1 MVKGITRDFL
11 SGPKFVDISDKPVE
25 AEVIRNGVKVGRVN
39 IRQDL
44 VADFIAPDRLDD
56 RLAQPR
62 VIFQSVPR
70 DKRVARGTVVDVVL
84 SSPYLIGTNFVAGAH
99 VALAERSLGEVS
111 DLFLANTAVEEA
123 VRRAE
128 TPEALNADIRGLIE
142 NTAAQNNIPVST
154 TTPQQDFGALFAA
167 IKAAQTFK

>member
-1 MVKGITRDFL
+1 MATISSRDIASGI
-11 SGPKFVDISDKPVE
+11 KFVDISDKPVE
-25 AEVIRNGVKVGRVN
+25 AEVIRNGVKVGRVD

-44 VADFIAPDRLDD
+44 VADFIAPDRLDT

-84 SSPYLIGTNFVAGAH
+84 SSPHLIGANFVAGSH
-99 VALAERSLGEVS
+99 TGLAGRSLGDVG
-111 DLFLANTAVEEA
+111 DLFLANAAVEDAVRKATTPDELNAEVRGSIEATAV
-123 VRRAE
+123 
-128 TPEALNADIRGLIE
+128 
-142 NTAAQNNIPVST
+142 QNNIAVSPT
-154 TTPQQDFGALFAA
+154 APQQDFNALFAA